1 LFFFSTVFENRIDDT
16 RVSYSKA
23 SLATFDQDTVGKL
36 TLVHVAAILFVSIIV
51 VISALLGAQYIFR
64 YHKYQLAES
73 MGEPDSP
80 INTPRGSVGS
90 LLVPS
95 RAQSTTTLISDVI
108 SLVKFRPRRH
118 NKHSRLRES
127 VDAELL
133 EKGGGVATESDSS
146 TAQKES
152 E

>member
-1 LFFFSTVFENRIDDT
+1 VFENRIDDT

-23 SLATFDQDTVGKL
+23 SLPPFDHDGVGKL

-80 INTPRGSVGS
+80 INTPRGSAGS

-118 NKHSRLRES
+118 KHSRLRES